1 MNSTEYS
8 ENEAK
13 RALKQVSRTIDQG
26 VDSTIESLATG
37 FKDVVADAEE
47 LLMATANLSGEG
59 FSAAREKFR
68 EKLEV
73 AKGKLADAQSV
84 ASEKAKQAAA
94 VTEKY
99 VTEHPW
105 KALAIVGSVGVIIGM
120 LVHRR

>member
-1 MNSTEYS
+1 MDSTAPM
-8 ENEAK
+8 ENDAK
-13 RALKQVSRTIDQG
+13 RAFRQVSRTIDQG
-26 VDSTIESLATG
+26 VDSTLESLATS

-73 AKGKLADAQSV
+73 AKGTLADAQSV

>member
-1 MNSTEYS
+1 MDSTEPM
-8 ENEAK
+8 ENDAK
-13 RALKQVSRTIDQG
+13 RAARRVSRTIDQG
-26 VDSTIESLATG
+26 VDSTIESLATS

-47 LLMATANLSGEG
+47 LLTATANLSGEG
-59 FSAAREKFR
+59 LTAAREKFR
-68 EKLEV
+68 EKLNS

-84 ASEKAKQAAA
+84 ASEKAEQAAA

-99 VTEHPW
+99 VTENPW

>member
-13 RALKQVSRTIDQG
+13 RALKQVSRTIDHG
-26 VDSTIESLATG
+26 VGSTIESLATG

-73 AKGKLADAQSV
+73 AKGTLADAQSV
-84 ASEKAKQAAA
+84 ASEKAKLAAA

>member
-1 MNSTEYS
+1 MESTARV
-8 ENEAK
+8 ENDVK
-13 RALKQVSRTIDQG
+13 RGWNKVSRTIDQG
-26 VDSTIESLATG
+26 ADSTIESLATS

-68 EKLEV
+68 EKLDA
-73 AKGKLADAQSV
+73 AKGKLADAQSI
-84 ASEKAKQAAA
+84 AGEKAEHAAA

-99 VTEHPW
+99 VTENPW
-105 KALAIVGSVGVIIGM
+105 KALAIVGSVGMIIGM

>member
-73 AKGKLADAQSV
+73 AKGTLADAQSA

-99 VTEHPW
+99 VAEHPW

>member
-26 VDSTIESLATG
+26 VESTIESLATG
-37 FKDVVADAEE
+37 FKNVVADAEE

-59 FSAAREKFR
+59 FSAAREKFK

-73 AKGKLADAQSV
+73 AKEKLADAQSV